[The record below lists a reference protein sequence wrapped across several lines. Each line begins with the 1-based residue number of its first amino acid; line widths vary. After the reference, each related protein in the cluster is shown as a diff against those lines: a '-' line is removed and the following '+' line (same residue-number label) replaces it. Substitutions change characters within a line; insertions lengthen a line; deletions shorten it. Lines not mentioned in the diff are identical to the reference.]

1 MQDRKL
7 YYFSQSGH
15 RHIRWPA
22 LLPLSQATGISGGL
36 LCFRKAHVQI
46 LIVICM

>member
-7 YYFSQSGH
+7 YYFSQ
-15 RHIRWPA
+15 
-22 LLPLSQATGISGGL
+22 LSQATGISGGL

>member
-7 YYFSQSGH
+7 YYFSQ
-15 RHIRWPA
+15 
-22 LLPLSQATGISGGL
+22 QATGISGGL